1 MTEYIEREKAI
12 KGLDDITSDE
22 SCPMFIAAEVDQWME
37 FIPAADVEPVRHG
50 YWENIV
56 SLDDCYFATCSC
68 CGCLI
73 KITKT
78 GSKWNYCPN
87 CGAKMNKEHHNDR

>member
-50 YWENIV
+50 YWWV
-56 SLDDCYFATCSC
+56 GYFHDRVCSC
-68 CGCLI
+68 CCHPDNDLDDFPHP
-73 KITKT
+73 
-78 GSKWNYCPN
+78 YCPN
-87 CGAKMNKEHHNDR
+87 CGAKMDKKEKTE